1 MYRQEKLIEYYSEL
15 LGKHRPEIKLKL
27 EAFKLFPK
35 LAERIESELFLM
47 LKFEGFDL
55 VDLPVFPGP
64 SPEDLNAE
72 GIHVGYYVEKG
83 SG

>member
-1 MYRQEKLIEYYSEL
+1 MYIQEKRIEHYSEL
-15 LGKHRPEIKLKL
+15 LGKHRPDIQLKL
-27 EAFKLFPK
+27 EAFKRFPK
-35 LAERIESELFLM
+35 LADRIESELFL
-47 LKFEGFDL
+47 LLQAEGFDL

-64 SPEDLNAE
+64 SPNDLNVE